1 MTYQTSLDD
10 FDEDLNKANS
20 AKIESDKRTVF
31 REFDFRGESTDYA
44 THCFH
49 QYPAIMIGP
58 VARLALKKWFGEKNV
73 ILDPFVG
80 SGSVLVE
87 AMLLGKQSFGSD
99 LNPLAVMMSKVK
111 TRVLDLDELKQVE
124 KSLANSIN
132 GRKNN
137 EHTYELPSEDNLK
150 YWFKPDLYQSLMN
163 IKDVIARL
171 DVQDEIRE
179 FFLLPLSELARDVSL
194 VRNGEF
200 KLYRMKKED
209 IPSWNPDVY
218 GGYASKVRRNI
229 EGFAHLLENLPEN
242 YHVPEVHFGDSRY
255 LDWLEDG
262 SVDGVLTSPPYG
274 DSKTTVAYGQYSFLS
289 SKILGLSED
298 SFRLRQID
306 DELLGGSRSRSALT
320 SNDLKSQ
327 TLKSALD
334 KIREE
339 NPKRTE
345 EVLNFYLGYHE
356 VLMEIDRVLAE
367 GGRICYVVGNRT
379 VSGVNIETDLITK
392 ELFEQLGM
400 RHLGTA
406 VREIQNKRMPA
417 KNSPTNKRGKVQS
430 TMTQEF
436 LVLMEKS

>member
-10 FDEDLNKANS
+10 FDEELNKANS
-20 AKIESDKRTVF
+20 AKIESNKRTVF

-87 AMLLGKQSFGSD
+87 SMLLGKRSFGSD

-111 TRVLDLDELKQVE
+111 TRVLDLDNLKQVE
-124 KSLANSIN
+124 ESLANLIN
-132 GRKNN
+132 SRRNN
-137 EHTYELPSEDNLK
+137 EHEYELPSEDNLD
-150 YWFKPDLYQSLMN
+150 YWFKPEHFQSLMN
-163 IKDVIARL
+163 IRDIIEKL
-171 DVQDEIRE
+171 GVQDEIRE

-200 KLYRMKKED
+200 KLYRMKQTD

-218 GGYASKVRRNI
+218 SGYASKVRRNI
-229 EGFAHLLENLPEN
+229 KGFSHLLENLPEN
-242 YHVPEVHFGDSRY
+242 YHVPEVKYGDSRY
-255 LDWLEDG
+255 MDWLEDG

-289 SKILGLSED
+289 SKILGLSEE
-298 SFRLRQID
+298 SFRLRQVD
-306 DELLGGSRSRSALT
+306 DELLGGSRSRSTLT
-320 SNDLKSQ
+320 RSDLDSP
-327 TLKSALD
+327 TLNSVLD
-334 KIREE
+334 RIQREK
-339 NPKRTE
+339 PKRAK

-379 VSGVNIETDLITK
+379 VSGFKIETDLITK

-400 RHLGTA
+400 QHLGTA
-406 VREIQNKRMPA
+406 VREIQNKRMPS

-436 LVLMEKS
+436 LVIMEK